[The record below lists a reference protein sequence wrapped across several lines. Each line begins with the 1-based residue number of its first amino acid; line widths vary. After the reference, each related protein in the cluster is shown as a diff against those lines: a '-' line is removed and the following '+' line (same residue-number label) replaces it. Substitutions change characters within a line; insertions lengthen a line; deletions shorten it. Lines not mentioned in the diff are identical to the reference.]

1 MKQKCL
7 TIRQRYTRNLLLIAL
22 PLAALLLIS
31 NFYSIRANNDK
42 LAESNRRMVEYWTEQ
57 TEENLGTIELF
68 LSNLTLNEREMNL
81 LAVKS
86 RPEDATEAMLSLLD
100 RFDTAGQAFPAISG
114 LFFYS
119 EPNELFAARF
129 PDPNAQSY
137 QQRESMRAQMRSL
150 LISGDPA
157 IRKWSPRYINGE
169 YYLTRFFFRE
179 GAGMAAAVALENL
192 TPKSLDGQAT
202 ILYRNLDD
210 NQPLTG
216 QEFIERTGIVL
227 GMGEEFYNLSGSNER
242 YMIMEQPVEKAGFA
256 MVYVLSEAGFWD
268 GLDSVQMTI
277 LILSVFTILMIF
289 GMYRWLNRWLNIPI
303 QQLTQIMERIKQ
315 GELESQIETNFNTR
329 ELMQVRD
336 TFNDMML
343 QIQHLKIDRY
353 ERELESQHM
362 QLQYLYRQ
370 IRPHFFL
377 NCLKSLYACARQQ
390 KTEQMQEM
398 ILSLSNHIRYWF
410 RDSRTLVTLE
420 EEVRYAV
427 NYIKIQQLSLVPPP
441 TFEVEMDE
449 SIRNYQIPPFTV
461 QTFVENSI
469 KHEWNPERPLHIAIR
484 ANIIE
489 DDGGAYINVCVADSG
504 DGFPEDML
512 VALNDPQI
520 EYYAQHHIGLNNI
533 KHRLKLI
540 YGDRALM
547 AFYNNPGSHSEI
559 IVPAFRE
566 EEQA

>member
-1 MKQKCL
+1 MKQKSL

-31 NFYSIRANNDK
+31 NYYSIKANNTK
-42 LAESNRRMVEYWTEQ
+42 LAESNRRMVGYWTEQ
-57 TEENLGTIELF
+57 TEENLATIELF

-100 RFDTAGQAFPAISG
+100 RFDTAGQAFPSISG

-119 EPNELFAARF
+119 APNELFGARF
-129 PDPNAQSY
+129 PDTYAVTY
-137 QQRESMRAQMRSL
+137 EQREGMRKQMRSL
-150 LISGDPA
+150 LASFDPS
-157 IRKWSPRYINGE
+157 IRGWAPRCIDGE

-179 GAGMAAAVALENL
+179 GAGMAVAVAMDNL
-192 TPKSLDGQAT
+192 SPKSMDGEAV
-202 ILYRNLDD
+202 ILYKDLEENK
-210 NQPLTG
+210 PLTG
-216 QEFIERTGIVL
+216 QAFIEKTGIDL
-227 GMGEEFYNLSGSNER
+227 MNGEEFYYLSGDHGR
-242 YMIMEQPVEKAGFA
+242 YMILEQSIDKAGFA

-268 GLDSVQMTI
+268 GLDRVQMTI
-277 LILSVFTILMIF
+277 LILSVFTVLMIF
-289 GMYRWLNRWLNIPI
+289 GMYSWLNRWLNVPLK
-303 QQLTQIMERIKQ
+303 QLTEIMERIKQ
-315 GELESQIETNFNTR
+315 GELESQIETTFHTK

-420 EEVRYAV
+420 EEVSYAV
-427 NYIKIQQLSLVPPP
+427 NYLKIQQLSIVPPP
-441 TFEVEMDE
+441 TYAVEME
-449 SIRNYQIPPFTV
+449 EGIKEFLIPPFTL

-469 KHEWNPERPLHIAIR
+469 KHEWSPERPLHIVIKASV
-484 ANIIE
+484 IE
-489 DDGGAYINVCVADSG
+489 DGEGIYMNACVSDSG

-512 VALNDPQI
+512 DALNDPQI

-540 YGDRALM
+540 YGDKAMM

-559 IVPAFRE
+559 IVPVSRE
-566 EEQA
+566 EGDK

>member
-31 NFYSIRANNDK
+31 NYYSIRANNEK

-57 TEENLGTIELF
+57 TEKNLSTIELF
-68 LSNLTLNEREMNL
+68 LSNLMLNEREMNL
-81 LAVKS
+81 LSVPS
-86 RPEDATEAMLSLLD
+86 RPEDATEALLSLLN
-100 RFDTAGQAFPAISG
+100 RFDTAGQAFPEITG
-114 LFFYS
+114 LFLYS
-119 EPNELFAARF
+119 TPNNLFAARF
-129 PDPNAQSY
+129 PNPYALSY
-137 QQRESMRAQMRSL
+137 EQREKMRTEMRAMLYSA
-150 LISGDPA
+150 DPA
-157 IRKWSPRYINGE
+157 LRRWTTRCIDGK

-179 GAGMAAAVALENL
+179 GADMAVSVALENL
-192 TPKSLDGQAT
+192 TPESLGDQAT
-202 ILYRNLDD
+202 ILYRTLDSKL
-210 NQPLTG
+210 PIT
-216 QEFIERTGIVL
+216 
-227 GMGEEFYNLSGSNER
+227 GEEFVAQTGITLGNGSESYYLSGDNDR
-242 YMIMEQPVEKAGFA
+242 YMIMEQPIEKAGFA
-256 MVYVLSEAGFWD
+256 MVFVLSDSGFWD

-277 LILSVFTILMIF
+277 LILSVFTIFMIF
-289 GMYRWLNRWLNIPI
+289 GMYRWLNRWLNGPI
-303 QQLTQIMERIKQ
+303 EQLTQIMERIKH
-315 GELESQIETNFNTR
+315 GELESQIETTFNTK

-336 TFNDMML
+336 TFNDMMM

-398 ILSLSNHIRYWF
+398 ILSLSNHMRYWF
-410 RDSRTLVTLE
+410 RDSRTLVTLG
-420 EEVRYAV
+420 EEVSYAL
-427 NYIKIQQLSLVPPP
+427 NYIRIQQMSLVPPP
-441 TFEVEMDE
+441 TYEVEMDD
-449 SIRNYQIPPFTV
+449 SMRDYQIPPFTV

-469 KHEWNPERPLHIAIR
+469 KHEWNPERPLHISIR

-489 DDGGAYINVCVADSG
+489 DDDGAYMNVCVADNG

-512 VALNDPQI
+512 AALNDPQI
-520 EYYAQHHIGLNNI
+520 EYYVQHHIGLNNI
-533 KHRLKLI
+533 KHRMKLI
-540 YGDRALM
+540 YGDKALL

-559 IVPAFRE
+559 IVPVSRE
-566 EEQA
+566 ENT

>member
-7 TIRQRYTRNLLLIAL
+7 TIRQRYTRNLLLVAL

-31 NFYSIRANNDK
+31 NYYSIRANNVK
-42 LAESNRRMVEYWTEQ
+42 LAESNRRMVGYWTEQ
-57 TEENLGTIELF
+57 TEENLGTIELY
-68 LSNLTLNEREMNL
+68 LSNLTLNEREMDL
-81 LAVKS
+81 LAVQS
-86 RPEDATEAMLSLLD
+86 RPEDAMEAMLSLLN

-114 LFFYS
+114 LFLYS
-119 EPNELFAARF
+119 APNDLFAARF
-129 PDPNAQSY
+129 PDPYGITY
-137 QQRESMRAQMRSL
+137 QQREGLRTQMHAL
-150 LISGDPA
+150 LSSGDPA
-157 IRKWSPRYINGE
+157 LRGWAPRRIDGE
-169 YYLTRFFFRE
+169 YYLTRFFFLD
-179 GAGMAAAVALENL
+179 GAGISVAVDLDNL
-192 TPKSLDGQAT
+192 TPDSMGDQVT
-202 ILYRNLDD
+202 ILYRELDS

-216 QEFIERTGIVL
+216 KHFVDETGIVL
-227 GMGEEFYNLSGSNER
+227 GNENGTYYFSGNDER
-242 YMIMEQPVEKAGFA
+242 FMIIEQPIEKAGFA
-256 MVYVLSEAGFWD
+256 MTFVLSETGFWD
-268 GLDSVQMTI
+268 GLDTVQRIILTLSVLTI
-277 LILSVFTILMIF
+277 LLVF
-289 GMYRWLNRWLNIPI
+289 GMYSWLNRWLNIPI
-303 QQLTQIMERIKQ
+303 KQLTEIMEKIKQ
-315 GELESQIETNFNTR
+315 GELESQIDTTFNTM

-336 TFNDMML
+336 TFNDMMA

-410 RDSRTLVTLE
+410 KDSRTLVTLD
-420 EEVRYAV
+420 EEVSYAI

-441 TFEVEMDE
+441 TYEVDMDD
-449 SIRNYQIPPFTV
+449 SIRHYQIPPFTV

-469 KHEWNPERPLHIAIR
+469 KHEWNPERPLHIMIR
-484 ANIIE
+484 ANIIAD
-489 DDGGAYINVCVADSG
+489 DDGAYMNVCVADSG
-504 DGFPEDML
+504 DGFPVDML
-512 VALNDPQI
+512 DALNNQQI

-540 YGDRALM
+540 YGDKALM

-559 IVPAFRE
+559 IVPICDE
-566 EEQA
+566 EENT